1 MGPKK
6 PPSSLSDALFAG
18 VQQRVLGVIFGQPG
32 RSFYGNELMKLA
44 DSGKGALQ
52 RELARLTAS
61 GLVTVT
67 AVGNQKRYQ
76 ANPASPIFE
85 DLSSIVQKTF
95 GIANVLRDALH
106 PLEDRIEMSFIYGS
120 IAKKADTAGS
130 DVDLMVVSDT
140 VNLQDL
146 AGVLSE
152 CEGRLGRRVNATLY
166 TEAEFARRLA
176 EPDGF
181 VRRVMDQPKLFLIR
195 GDHDLA
201 EPGQSLQDRQAQ
213 G

>member
-1 MGPKK
+1 MGAKVKKRTLNPSILRDIVRRVVEASRPDQIILFGSAAKGTMGP
-6 PPSSLSDALFAG
+6 
-18 VQQRVLGVIFGQPG
+18 
-32 RSFYGNELMKLA
+32 N
-44 DSGKGALQ
+44 
-52 RELARLTAS
+52 
-61 GLVTVT
+61 
-67 AVGNQKRYQ
+67 
-76 ANPASPIFE
+76 
-85 DLSSIVQKTF
+85 
-95 GIANVLRDALH
+95 
-106 PLEDRIEMSFIYGS
+106 
-120 IAKKADTAGS
+120 S